1 MNKLVL
7 DSNTQFLNKDN
18 YELIVNDRKNR
29 GHMNET
35 FYFGNVQKPYTST
48 IHHITYHKS
57 NQEVK
62 QSLEKSSSNP
72 CPPPRLGPQSLD
84 VLTRLWRNNIK
95 RGSFQGSI
103 LDFEERK
110 LLVCNMQIFY
120 VYENKQIVEYLRT
133 R

>member
-7 DSNTQFLNKDN
+7 KDSNTQFLNKDN

-62 QSLEKSSSNP
+62 TIS
-72 CPPPRLGPQSLD
+72 
-84 VLTRLWRNNIK
+84 
-95 RGSFQGSI
+95 
-103 LDFEERK
+103 EEVK
-110 LLVCNMQIFY
+110 
-120 VYENKQIVEYLRT
+120 
-133 R
+133 